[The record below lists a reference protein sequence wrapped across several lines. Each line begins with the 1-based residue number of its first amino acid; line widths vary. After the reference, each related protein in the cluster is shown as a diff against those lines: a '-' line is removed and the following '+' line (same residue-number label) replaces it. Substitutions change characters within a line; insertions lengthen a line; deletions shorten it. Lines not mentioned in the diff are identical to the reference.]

1 MIWPMH
7 EALLRALRNQ
17 RPTLLARW
25 ESLLRADPS
34 PNALGHPDLL
44 VLMMDW
50 TLEEWESTLRRPN
63 ARKRRSAGVGM
74 SAASSVDCPCG
85 QNPLLGYFRAAETA
99 LDEALAR
106 LAAPN
111 DGDDLHS
118 VEWALARDTFATEA
132 RRALRHVADREVSTF
147 CAVCRQRTRLVTR
160 TTGPPTN
167 GGNAGSTTLASPLF
181 Q

>member
-1 MIWPMH
+1 MICPMH

-25 ESLLRADPS
+25 ESVLRADPS
-34 PNALGHPDLL
+34 PNALGNPDLL

-111 DGDDLHS
+111 DDDDIHS
-118 VEWALARDTFATEA
+118 VEWTLAHDAFTAEA
-132 RRALRHVADREVSTF
+132 RRALRQVADREVSTF
-147 CAVCRQRTRLVTR
+147 CAVCRQRTRPVTR
-160 TTGPPTN
+160 T
-167 GGNAGSTTLASPLF
+167 AGQHRIRLAQTRPSMTRS
-181 Q
+181 